1 MKSTALPLTFSFIP
15 IKTRY
20 VTIYH
25 DFYVKS
31 LVKGKNY
38 AILISNFRENQ
49 FKLSSFCMHFD
60 IIPFSQKLREINYA
74 KAFLALIS
82 RKNRPI
88 QKEGEIIWKGFQI
101 VQKGTQ
107 YSI

>member
-38 AILISNFRENQ
+38 AILISNRENQ

>member
-1 MKSTALPLTFSFIP
+1 
-15 IKTRY
+15 
-20 VTIYH
+20 
-25 DFYVKS
+25 
-31 LVKGKNY
+31 
-38 AILISNFRENQ
+38 
-49 FKLSSFCMHFD
+49 MHFD